1 MKYFNKNSFELTP
14 GAATRYLESLGITK
28 INSFLYG
35 PVDADYESPW
45 NLHNIRP
52 LIDGL
57 HWAFT
62 NDKKFFLQVDS
73 DCDGITSSAIFYN
86 YFKELY
92 PNAYIDYRIHDGKE
106 HGVILNTVPVWSDV
120 IVIPDAGSN
129 QTEEQYALSDS
140 GRYVFIMDHHVVKEL
155 NDNIPNVVIVN
166 NQTSPNFSNKSLSGA
181 GVVYKVIQAYDEV
194 YGGNTGRYKKFEDL
208 AALGIVA
215 DCMDTRDLDNNA
227 IIRNGLKYINN
238 KMFLALLK
246 QQSFKL
252 GGRIPNKIDIGFYIA
267 PLINAVIRAG
277 DINEK
282 TEFFKGF
289 ITTEKEEMVHTVYRG
304 VDRYETYY
312 EFLART
318 AYNLRNRQN
327 TQKEKSIESL
337 CEKIEAEHLDEN
349 RIILVKINAADVSPT
364 ITGLV
369 AMDIQKKYNKPTLV
383 LRPVLDNERIYY
395 RGSGRA
401 TEAEGFDSFMNVL
414 LSSGVMD
421 YVEGHDNAFG
431 ASILEDNIPALL
443 SYMNDSLA
451 NIDFGS
457 FNPVDAVVTD
467 GNWCSGILREFANI
481 VDTFGQGMEQ
491 PKFYFKFQIPPSE
504 AKVQGTRQDVLKLSY
519 KNVNFVKLQDKEIVA
534 KYWELYEKS
543 LLTKEELQV
552 ECIGKAT
559 INNWQG
565 YRNLDI
571 LVENIE
577 LNLVVPQKSKKL
589 F

>member
-14 GAATRYLESLGITK
+14 GAATRYLESLGITNV
-28 INSFLYG
+28 NSFLYG
-35 PVDADYESPW
+35 PVDTDYESPW
-45 NLHNIRP
+45 NLHNIRS
-52 LIDGL
+52 LVDGL

-62 NDKKFFLQVDS
+62 SNKKFFLQVDS

-120 IVIPDAGSN
+120 IIIPDAGSN
-129 QTEEQYALSDS
+129 QTDEQYTLSEN
-140 GRYVFIMDHHVVKEL
+140 GRHVFIMDHHIVKDL

-166 NQTSPNFSNKSLSGA
+166 NQTSPQFKNKSLSGA
-181 GVVYKVIQAYDEV
+181 GVVYKVIQAYDEA
-194 YGGNTGRYKKFEDL
+194 YGGNTGLYKKFEDL
-208 AALGIVA
+208 AALGIIA

-246 QQSFKL
+246 QQSFKV
-252 GGRIPNKIDIGFYIA
+252 GDRIPNKTDIGFYIA

-289 ITTEKEEMVHTVYRG
+289 ITPNSEEIITTVWRG
-304 VDRYETYY
+304 ETRYETYY

-327 TQKEKSIESL
+327 TQKEKSIQTI
-337 CEKIEAEHLDEN
+337 CDRVEAEHLDDN

-369 AMDIQKKYNKPTLV
+369 AMDVQKQYNKPTLV

-401 TEAEGFDSFMNVL
+401 SEAENFDSFMNVL
-414 LSSGVMD
+414 LESGVMD

-443 SYMNDSLA
+443 SYVNDRLA

-467 GNWCSGILREFANI
+467 GNWNSGVLREFANI
-481 VDTFGQGMEQ
+481 ADTFGQGMEQ
-491 PKFYFKFQIPPSE
+491 PKFYFKFQVPPSE
-504 AKVQGTRQDVLKLSY
+504 FRVQGSRQDSLKIGY
-519 KNVNFVKLQDKEIVA
+519 KNVSFVCFQNKEIVA
-534 KYWELYEKS
+534 QYWEMYEKS
-543 LLTKEELQV
+543 LKTKEELQV
-552 ECIGKAT
+552 ECIGKAV
-559 INNWQG
+559 INEYQG
-565 YRNLDI
+565 YRNLNVMI
-571 LVENIE
+571 ESIE
-577 LNLVVPQKSKKL
+577 LNLVPQKSKKL

>member
-1 MKYFNKNSFELTP
+1 MRYHCKNTIEIVP
-14 GAATRYLESLGITK
+14 GAASKYLESLGITK

-35 PVDADYESPW
+35 PEEEDYESPFLLD
-45 NLHNIRP
+45 NMEE

-57 HWAFT
+57 YQAFIS
-62 NDKKFFLQVDS
+62 DKKFFLQVDS

-92 PNAYIDYRIHDGKE
+92 PNAYIDYRIHEGKE
-106 HGVILNTVPVWSDV
+106 HGVILNTIPVWSD
-120 IVIPDAGSN
+120 IIIIPDAGSN
-129 QTEEQYALSDS
+129 QIEEQYALSDA
-140 GRYVFIMDHHVVKEL
+140 GRQVFIMDHHVVK
-155 NDNIPNVVIVN
+155 DIIKIPRVTIVN
-166 NQTSPNFSNKSLSGA
+166 NQVSPNFTNKALSGA
-181 GVVYKVIQAYDEV
+181 GVVYKVIQAYDER
-194 YGGNTGRYKKFEDL
+194 YNNNKGTYKKYEDL
-208 AALGIVA
+208 AALGIIA
-215 DCMDTRDLDNNA
+215 DCMDTRTLDNNA

-246 QQSFKL
+246 QQSFKV
-252 GGRIPNKIDIGFYIA
+252 GDKIPNKTDIGFYIA

-277 DINEK
+277 TINEK
-282 TEFFKGF
+282 IEFFKGF
-289 ITTEKEEMVHTVYRG
+289 ITPNNEQIITTVWRG
-304 VDRYETYY
+304 ETRYETYY

-327 TQKEKSIESL
+327 TQKEKSIQTI
-337 CEKIEAEHLDEN
+337 CDRVEAEHLDEN

-369 AMDIQKKYNKPTLV
+369 AMDVQKQYNKPTLV

-401 TEAEGFDSFMNVL
+401 SEAENFDSFMKVL
-414 LSSGVMD
+414 LESGVMD

-443 SYMNDSLA
+443 SYVNDKLA

-467 GNWCSGILREFANI
+467 GNWNSGVLREFANI
-481 VDTFGQGMEQ
+481 ADTFGQGMEQ
-491 PKFYFKFQIPPSE
+491 PKFYFKFQVPPSE
-504 AKVQGTRQDVLKLSY
+504 CRVQGSRQDSLKIGY
-519 KNVNFVKLQDKEIVA
+519 KNVSFVCFQNKEIVA
-534 KYWELYEKS
+534 QYWEMYEKS
-543 LLTKEELQV
+543 LKTKEELQV
-552 ECIGKAT
+552 ECIGKAV
-559 INNWQG
+559 INEYQG
-565 YRNLDI
+565 YRNLNVMI
-571 LVENIE
+571 ENIE
-577 LNLVVPQKSKKL
+577 LSLVPQKTRKL

>member
-1 MKYFNKNSFELTP
+1 MRYHCKNTVEIVP
-14 GAATRYLESLGITK
+14 GAASKYLESLGITK

-35 PVDADYESPW
+35 PEEEDYESPFLLD
-45 NLHNIRP
+45 NMEE

-57 HWAFT
+57 HQAFI
-62 NDKKFFLQVDS
+62 NDKKFFIQVDS

-106 HGVILNTVPVWSDV
+106 HGVILNTIPVWSD
-120 IVIPDAGSN
+120 IIIIPDAGSN
-129 QTEEQYALSDS
+129 QIEEQYTLSDA
-140 GRYVFIMDHHVVKEL
+140 GRQVFIMDHHVVK
-155 NDNIPNVVIVN
+155 DIVKIPRVTIVN
-166 NQTSPNFSNKSLSGA
+166 NQISPNFTNKALSGA
-181 GVVYKVIQAYDEV
+181 GIVYKVIQAYDER
-194 YGGNTGRYKKFEDL
+194 YNNNKGAYKKYEDL
-208 AALGIVA
+208 AALGIIA
-215 DCMDTRDLDNNA
+215 DCMDTRTLDNNA
-227 IIRNGLKYINN
+227 IIRNGLKHINN

-246 QQSFKL
+246 QQSFKV
-252 GGRIPNKIDIGFYIA
+252 GDKIPNKTDIGFYVA

-277 DINEK
+277 TINEK
-282 TEFFKGF
+282 IEFFKGF
-289 ITTEKEEMVHTVYRG
+289 ITPNSEEIITTVWRG
-304 VDRYETYY
+304 ETRYERYY
-312 EFLART
+312 AFLART

-327 TQKEKSIESL
+327 SQKEKSIETI
-337 CEKIEAEHLDEN
+337 CEKVEAEHLDEN

-369 AMDIQKKYNKPTLV
+369 AMDVQKQYNKPTLV

-401 TEAEGFDSFMNVL
+401 SEAENFDSFMKVL
-414 LSSGVMD
+414 LESGVMD

-443 SYMNDSLA
+443 SYVNDRLA

-467 GNWCSGILREFANI
+467 SNWNSGVLREFANI

-491 PKFYFKFQIPPSE
+491 PKFYFKFQVPLSE
-504 AKVQGTRQDVLKLSY
+504 CRVLGARQDSLKIEY
-519 KNVNFVKLQDKEIVA
+519 KNVSFVYFQDKELIA
-534 KYWELYEKS
+534 QYWEMYEKS
-543 LLTKEELQV
+543 LKTKEELQV
-552 ECIGKAT
+552 ECIGKAA
-559 INNWQG
+559 INIFQG
-565 YRNLDI
+565 YRNLNVI
-571 LVENIE
+571 VENIE
-577 LNLVVPQKSKKL
+577 LSLVPQKTRKL

>member
-1 MKYFNKNSFELTP
+1 MRYHCKNTIEIVP
-14 GAATRYLESLGITK
+14 GAASKYLESLGITK

-35 PVDADYESPW
+35 PEEEDYESPFLLD
-45 NLHNIRP
+45 NMEE

-57 HWAFT
+57 HQAFIS
-62 NDKKFFLQVDS
+62 DKKFFLQVDS

-106 HGVILNTVPVWSDV
+106 HGVILNTIPVWSD
-120 IVIPDAGSN
+120 IIIIPDAGSN
-129 QTEEQYALSDS
+129 QIEEQYTLSDA
-140 GRYVFIMDHHVVKEL
+140 GRQVFIMDHHVVK
-155 NDNIPNVVIVN
+155 DIIKIPRVTIVN
-166 NQTSPNFSNKSLSGA
+166 NQVSPNFTNKALSGA
-181 GVVYKVIQAYDEV
+181 GIVYKVIQAYDER
-194 YGGNTGRYKKFEDL
+194 YNNNKGAYKKYEDL
-208 AALGIVA
+208 AALGIIA
-215 DCMDTRDLDNNA
+215 DCMDTRTLDNNA

-246 QQSFKL
+246 QQSFKV
-252 GGRIPNKIDIGFYIA
+252 GNRIPNKTDIGFYIS

-289 ITTEKEEMVHTVYRG
+289 ITPNSEEIITTVWRG
-304 VDRYETYY
+304 ETRYETYY

-327 TQKEKSIESL
+327 TQKEKSIETI
-337 CEKIEAEHLDEN
+337 CEKVEAEHLDEN

-369 AMDIQKKYNKPTLV
+369 AMDIQKQYNKPTLV

-401 TEAEGFDSFMNVL
+401 SEAENFDSFMKVL
-414 LSSGVMD
+414 LESGVMD

-443 SYMNDSLA
+443 SYVNDKLA

-467 GNWCSGILREFANI
+467 GNWNSGVLREFANI
-481 VDTFGQGMEQ
+481 ADTFGQGMEQ
-491 PKFYFKFQIPPSE
+491 PKFYFKFQVPPSE
-504 AKVQGTRQDVLKLSY
+504 CRVQGSRQDSLKIGY
-519 KNVNFVKLQDKEIVA
+519 KNVSFVCFQNKEIVA
-534 KYWELYEKS
+534 QYWEMYEKS
-543 LLTKEELQV
+543 LKTKEELQV
-552 ECIGKAT
+552 ECIGKAV
-559 INNWQG
+559 INEYQG
-565 YRNLDI
+565 YRNLNVMI
-571 LVENIE
+571 ENIE
-577 LNLVVPQKSKKL
+577 LSLVPQKTRKL